1 MAKAGAPPKFKE
13 AHVNWVFWK
22 IAQNQPMGRK
32 MLVEQTGLGEGSL
45 RTILDRLGAYGLV
58 DSNKAGRSLTANGTK
73 VISKLKQMVR
83 MDGIGHLTMT
93 DRPYNC
99 LVLVKRGGKSVKS
112 GMEQRDAAIKAGR
125 SGATT
130 LVVQKGKLM
139 MPGFGKDL
147 NMEKDYQQDSD
158 KIKRI
163 LDPEEGDAVIIG
175 SEDNPNRAE
184 EAAWVAASTLLK

>member
-32 MLVEQTGLGEGSL
+32 MLVEHTGLGEGSL
-45 RTILDRLGAYGLV
+45 RTILDRLEEYGLV
-58 DSNKAGRSLTANGTK
+58 DSNKAGRSLTDNGAK
-73 VISKLKQMVR
+73 VINKLKQMVR
-83 MDGIGHLTMT
+83 IEGIGQMAMT
-93 DRPYNC
+93 NKPYNC
-99 LVLVKRGGKSVKS
+99 FVLVKRGAKAVKS

-147 NMEKDYQQDSD
+147 NMEKDYPQDSD
-158 KIKRI
+158 RLKRI
-163 LDPEEGDAVIIG
+163 MDPEEGDVVVIG
-175 SEDNPNRAE
+175 SEDKPYRAE